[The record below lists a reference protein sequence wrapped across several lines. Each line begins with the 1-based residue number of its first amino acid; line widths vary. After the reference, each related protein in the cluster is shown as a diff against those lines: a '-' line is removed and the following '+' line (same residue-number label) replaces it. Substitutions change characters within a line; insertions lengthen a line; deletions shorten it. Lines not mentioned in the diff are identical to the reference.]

1 MRALGGALLAGVVL
15 ATAILGSTGCTLT
28 IGKTDGP
35 PTDGGVATAT
45 ASAASPSPAQPS
57 ASPSPSAS
65 ASAAPSPSLT
75 PASSPS
81 RGATP
86 VPVRGPG
93 QKLVVMTISGGF
105 AGVHQQVTLRGDGTV
120 LTMGKGEPVQR
131 RVGAARFE
139 QLRLL
144 LGDPALEGVPD
155 FTMNMAANDMFQ
167 YTLEFGGRTVMTD
180 RSAGPPAL
188 ERLIN
193 ALSRW
198 LPGR

>member
-1 MRALGGALLAGVVL
+1 MRTLDRAVLAGAVL
-15 ATAILGSTGCTLT
+15 VAGVLGSTGCTLT
-28 IGKTDGP
+28 IGETAGEPAD
-35 PTDGGVATAT
+35 VAVVTAT
-45 ASAASPSPAQPS
+45 ASATSSSSGSPFPSAHPSATAS
-57 ASPSPSAS
+57 ASPSPSRT
-65 ASAAPSPSLT
+65 PS
-75 PASSPS
+75 
-81 RGATP
+81 P
-86 VPVRGPG
+86 VPVRGPR
-93 QKLVVMTISGGF
+93 QKLVVMTVSGGF

-144 LGDPALEGVPD
+144 LGDPALEDVPD

-180 RSAGPPAL
+180 RSDGPPAL

>member
-1 MRALGGALLAGVVL
+1 MTLGRAVLAGAVL
-15 ATAILGSTGCTLT
+15 VAGVLGSTGCTLT
-28 IGKTDGP
+28 IGETAGEPAD
-35 PTDGGVATAT
+35 VAVVTAT
-45 ASAASPSPAQPS
+45 ASATSSSSGSPFPSARPSATAS
-57 ASPSPSAS
+57 ASPSPSRT
-65 ASAAPSPSLT
+65 PS
-75 PASSPS
+75 
-81 RGATP
+81 P
-86 VPVRGPG
+86 VPVRGPR
-93 QKLVVMTISGGF
+93 QKLVVMTVSGGF

-144 LGDPALEGVPD
+144 LGDPALEDVPD